1 MRGSAAMAV
10 ARAWDRIKMLVVI
23 LGALAAGPSDVAA
36 LNHRRGSAVVGKSCA
51 GGAASAVPRVV
62 AFLDAKAL
70 RLNSVELTVLAR
82 KVGKHPGS
90 LDKVK
95 HLIRDMISQ
104 KQSELH
110 ASVTKNDYCNS
121 ELPKA
126 KHELK
131 KIQLEIDDT
140 GAHRDRLAA
149 HIAEVKE
156 ENDDLLEESAK
167 MQKKLTGT
175 QAVRDQERAE
185 YLKAKAKYEAF
196 QPTGSDDK
204 MHAQIKIEVQ
214 EDWAQE
220 AHVPSRGHGGN
231 CSLRARCA
239 KPQNGWASTRMQR
252 TQVQLNEAAAVKM
265 RNELAEADKDA
276 RLQADLLASAK
287 AYENRLAKQC
297 VVRSESYKER
307 ARRRNEEIESMKD
320 AYAILGG
327 DSYG

>member
-214 EDWAQE
+214 EADRQ
-220 AHVPSRGHGGN
+220 
-231 CSLRARCA
+231 LRFRHF
-239 KPQNGWASTRMQR
+239 QTDTLASINANQKK
-252 TQVQLNEAAAVKM
+252 VQLNEAAAVKM